1 MSRTT
6 DLAIDTLNEGENMVI
21 PDDLPEYFLVPD
33 LDTRQRELADLGL
46 WVLQVIE
53 EECYLQ
59 KPIELS
65 HGDIQGVLRP
75 ILHDA
80 ERLGLIVKASSLVD

>member
-1 MSRTT
+1 VSRTT
-6 DLAIDTLNEGENMVI
+6 DWSIDTLNEGENMVI

>member
-1 MSRTT
+1 VSRTT
-6 DLAIDTLNEGENMVI
+6 DWSIDTLNEGENMVI

-33 LDTRQRELADLGL
+33 LDTRRRELADLGL